1 MASFLRARA
10 QLRDEDFCR
19 VPTLLNTG
27 TLGTRKAY
35 SRLAILD
42 SSLVGEERGSQKYV
56 FQSLNGKGIPTM
68 LWSPCHGPG
77 PLLGPG
83 SVQWREDRAGAHS
96 PPPLLHGPQLSLPA
110 SKGWV

>member
-10 QLRDEDFCR
+10 QLRDEDFCQ

-56 FQSLNGKGIPTM
+56 FQSLNGKGIDLGQDTV
-68 LWSPCHGPG
+68 PCGDLPSSFVIG
-77 PLLGPG
+77 DDNDTKLTGLLC
-83 SVQWREDRAGAHS
+83 Q
-96 PPPLLHGPQLSLPA
+96 
-110 SKGWV
+110 